1 MSNGGVMSQK
11 NKQFKSVVESR
22 IERAKTFSEKVKN
35 VYKKAYEAAI
45 ETGKERLDGIAKAR
59 ESIEPRIRSV
69 IDQKIQSAHAVI
81 DDLNQSLAK
90 RSMPDIRK
98 SSLVR
103 NGSKQKVSDPSDQQD
118 GSDQPVENNGHSSK
132 DKP

>member
-1 MSNGGVMSQK
+1 MSQK